1 MSLCYRIII
10 NGSETAQGNGC
21 FFRLNFNQN
30 FITMS
35 YPNYPSVQFPQS
47 NITRVS
53 PSSSNYPF
61 STSQRRPSSSPS
73 LQRER
78 ELSPPPPQQRR
89 STGNSPMN
97 IMESTV
103 TQLLITTKSLLE
115 ALTAWSNGRATK
127 QQVSD
132 IYVKLAYEMNHVV
145 QLFGQAGVDTSDMM
159 NIPQDLKA
167 CLENALR
174 EEASPSSLENH
185 LPKIRDII
193 VTLLQALKT
202 KQSIYNDTQN
212 NYGNNSPQP
221 TSPINGP
228 QSIFANQYPS
238 PPPSNRQDHLSSSD
252 TLHSN
257 DGSSPVDPVVVLKR
271 DNLERRASR
280 RYSAWGTGKKTNPR
294 SSKKT
299 SSAQP
304 PVLNIPEEVETVH
317 EDATLKSNG
326 SIITPPITSPIESV
340 PSNNGND
347 KPSLDKHKANDDTKD
362 SSNKNFIILYLQLGK
377 DIKKIKHDGDI
388 NMTALQMLFVEKFQY
403 NPGMENFPSIYIKD
417 PQVGILYELED
428 LSEVKNKSV
437 LALNVEDLDQV
448 KKHIDES
455 IAGLTKEIQDIKKS
469 FAENTE
475 LLRRGNI
482 TTTTTPNITSTKPL
496 EQQSISS
503 STEEVDSIRKKDEK
517 LDKSKDNLVNKIASD
532 LKNHFH
538 EVQNLRRDLGSMRQI
553 YNEFQGETKKLFE
566 SLTTQTESVKQVA
579 LTNVGS
585 SRSFIDNG
593 KTKLDARSMD
603 LLSKVDE
610 LQDIIDRM
618 KSDVVKRGARP
629 PPTEIQHVK
638 QESMAVAKEL
648 SSLQEYVKT
657 VKPTWKQTWK
667 QELQTIVDEQQ
678 FLNHQEELL
687 EDLQEDHKK
696 LTEVF
701 NTILKVI
708 KTPSQ
713 TRVYVPPTVE
723 EGFDGLKTVLQEVRG
738 ISPDHERRLKA
749 LQAAEKQ
756 RERDLA
762 NRIDEFEA
770 ELTDFVAQNKLK
782 KTGGAQEVERLRQK
796 KNEEA
801 LKELFKTEK
810 NE

>member
-1 MSLCYRIII
+1 
-10 NGSETAQGNGC
+10 
-21 FFRLNFNQN
+21 
-30 FITMS
+30 MS
-35 YPNYPSVQFPQS
+35 YPNYPSVQFPQP

-53 PSSSNYPF
+53 PSPANYQYP
-61 STSQRRPSSSPS
+61 TLQRRPSSSPL

-89 STGNSPMN
+89 STGSSPMN
-97 IMESTV
+97 TMESTI
-103 TQLLITTKSLLE
+103 TQLLVTTKSLLE
-115 ALTAWSNGRATK
+115 ALTAWSNGRVTE

-132 IYVKLAYEMNHVV
+132 IYVKLAIELNHVV
-145 QLFGQAGVDTSDMM
+145 QLFGQAGVDTSNMT
-159 NIPQDLKA
+159 NIPQELKV
-167 CLENALR
+167 CLENALC

-202 KQSIYNDTQN
+202 KQSIYRQTQN
-212 NYGNNSPQP
+212 NYESNSPQP

-228 QSIFANQYPS
+228 QSIFSVNQNPS
-238 PPPSNRQDHLSSSD
+238 PPP
-252 TLHSN
+252 TA
-257 DGSSPVDPVVVLKR
+257 LKR
-271 DNLERRASR
+271 DTLERRASR
-280 RYSAWGTGKKTNPR
+280 RFSAWGTGKKPNFRPP
-294 SSKKT
+294 KKMN
-299 SSAQP
+299 SVQP
-304 PVLNIPEEVETVH
+304 PEIKIPEEVENVQ
-317 EDATLKSNG
+317 EESTLKPNG
-326 SIITPPITSPIESV
+326 SAVTSPIISPIE
-340 PSNNGND
+340 PIPQNDKND
-347 KPSLDKHKANDDTKD
+347 KPSLDKHDEKDDVKD
-362 SSNKNFIILYLQLGK
+362 SNKKKFIILYLQLGK
-377 DIKKIKHDGDI
+377 DVKKIKYDGDI

-403 NPGMENFPSIYIKD
+403 NPGMEDFPNIYIKD

-428 LSEVKNKSV
+428 LSEVKDKSI
-437 LALNVEDLDQV
+437 LALKIEDLEQV

-469 FAENTE
+469 FAESTE
-475 LLRRGNI
+475 IFRRGNFTAPI
-482 TTTTTPNITSTKPL
+482 TPATQNFIPNKPSQ
-496 EQQSISS
+496 QQSISS
-503 STEEVDSIRKKDEK
+503 TDDVDSISKDDKK
-517 LDKSKDNLVNKIASD
+517 LDKSKDNLVNKITSD

-553 YNEFQGETKKLFE
+553 YTEFQGDTKKLFE
-566 SLTTQTESVKQVA
+566 TLTAQTESVKQVA

-585 SRSFIDNG
+585 SRSFIDSG
-593 KTKLDARSMD
+593 KTKLDARSTE
-603 LLSKVDE
+603 LLGRVDE

-629 PPTEIQHVK
+629 PQTEIQHVK
-638 QESMAVAKEL
+638 QGSAGVAKEL
-648 SSLQEYVKT
+648 ASLQEYVKT

-687 EDLQEDHKK
+687 EDLQEDHRK

-713 TRVYVPPTVE
+713 TKVYVPPVAE
-723 EGFDGLKTVLQEVRG
+723 EGFEGIKSVLQEVRG
-738 ISPDHERRLKA
+738 IAPDHERRLKA

-782 KTGGAQEVERLRQK
+782 KTGGAQEIERLRQK

-801 LKELFKTEK
+801 LKELYKSEK
-810 NE
+810 S

>member
-1 MSLCYRIII
+1 
-10 NGSETAQGNGC
+10 
-21 FFRLNFNQN
+21 
-30 FITMS
+30 
-35 YPNYPSVQFPQS
+35 PNL
-47 NITRVS
+47 TRVS
-53 PSSSNYPF
+53 SSSSNYPF

-97 IMESTV
+97 IMETTV
-103 TQLLITTKSLLE
+103 TQLLVTTKSLLE

-132 IYVKLAYEMNHVV
+132 IYVRLAYEMSHVV
-145 QLFGQAGVDTSDMM
+145 QLFEQAGVDTSDMT

-212 NYGNNSPQP
+212 NYGNSSQQP
-221 TSPINGP
+221 TSSINGP
-228 QSIFANQYPS
+228 QSTFANQHPS

-252 TLHSN
+252 TSHSN

-326 SIITPPITSPIESV
+326 SIITSPITSPIEPI
-340 PSNNGND
+340 PSNDGND
-347 KPSLDKHKANDDTKD
+347 KPSLDKHNAKDDTK
-362 SSNKNFIILYLQLGK
+362 GTV
-377 DIKKIKHDGDI
+377 DI

-475 LLRRGNI
+475 LLRRGNSI
-482 TTTTTPNITSTKPL
+482 TTTVPNITSTKPL

-503 STEEVDSIRKKDEK
+503 STEEVESICKKDEK
-517 LDKSKDNLVNKIASD
+517 LDKSKDNLVNKITSD
-532 LKNHFH
+532 LKNHFY

-566 SLTTQTESVKQVA
+566 TLTTRTESVKQVA

-593 KTKLDARSMD
+593 KTKLDARSME

-618 KSDVVKRGARP
+618 KSDVVKKGARP
-629 PPTEIQHVK
+629 PPTEIQHVQ
-638 QESMAVAKEL
+638 QESLAVAKEL

-713 TRVYVPPTVE
+713 TRVYVPPTAE
-723 EGFDGLKTVLQEVRG
+723 EGFEGLKTVLQEVRG